1 LKRTGKWN
9 IMIAERIM
17 MKILNETLNFKTGG
31 FNDMKDI
38 TGLIAEKLGSSGLR
52 NGLVTVFSAGSTAAV
67 TTIEYEPGLVKDFSY
82 LMENL
87 APSESE
93 YNHDLRWG
101 DGNGFSHV
109 RASLVG
115 PSLTIPFA
123 EGKMRLG
130 TWQQVVFID
139 FDNRARSRTV
149 ALQFLGE

>member
-1 LKRTGKWN
+1 
-9 IMIAERIM
+9 MRIV
-17 MKILNETLNFKTGG
+17 NDTLNFQTRG

-38 TGLIAEKLGSSGLR
+38 TGLIDGKLAASGLK
-52 NGLVTVFSAGSTAAV
+52 NGLAVIFAVGSTAAL
-67 TTIEYEPGLVKDFSY
+67 TTIEHEPGLAKDFSG
-82 LMENL
+82 LMERL
-87 APSESE
+87 APSDSE
-93 YNHDLRWG
+93 YSHDLRWG

-115 PSLTIPFA
+115 PSLTVPFA

-149 ALQFLGE
+149 ALQFQGE